1 MAHEMVAK
9 VMENRIAMIVI
20 SLSIAVGAVISI
32 AAGFLM
38 TYKIVTYV
46 GT

>member
-1 MAHEMVAK
+1 MLEK

-20 SLSIAVGAVISI
+20 SLSIAVGAVISV
-32 AAGFLM
+32 AAGFLI
-38 TYKIVTYV
+38 TYKLVTYV

>member
-1 MAHEMVAK
+1 MIDK
-9 VMENRIAMIVI
+9 VMENRFAMIVI
-20 SLSIAVGAVISI
+20 SLSIAVGAVVSI
-32 AAGFLM
+32 AAGFLI

>member
-1 MAHEMVAK
+1 MLEK
-9 VMENRIAMIVI
+9 VMENRAAMIVI
-20 SLSIAVGAVISI
+20 SVSIAIGALVSI
-32 AAGFLM
+32 AAGFLI

>member
-1 MAHEMVAK
+1 MIEK
-9 VMENRIAMIVI
+9 VMENRAAMIVI
-20 SLSIAVGAVISI
+20 SISLAIGAVISI

-38 TYKIVTYV
+38 TYKIITYV

>member
-1 MAHEMVAK
+1 MLEK
-9 VMENRIAMIVI
+9 VMENRAAMIVI
-20 SLSIAVGAVISI
+20 SISLAVGAVISI
-32 AAGFLM
+32 AAGFLI